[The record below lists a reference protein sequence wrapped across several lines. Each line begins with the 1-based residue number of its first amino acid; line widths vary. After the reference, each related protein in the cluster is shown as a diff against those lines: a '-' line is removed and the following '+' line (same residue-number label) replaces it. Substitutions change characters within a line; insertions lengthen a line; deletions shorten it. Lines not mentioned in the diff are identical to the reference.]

1 MSIQNCGDPEA
12 KEVIIPKKRSD
23 CTFTT
28 IEEWDEEEHAHSCNT
43 MFIMSDGSGAYIWN
57 QIEEKWDFLE
67 FSSEGEFPDIPTI
80 QFQQSES
87 TPRKA
92 NKVIFQTQNVK
103 YKPKGVIHV
112 YIPNGGIS
120 EHKTINIGDV
130 VKDDFNDLVV
140 RVKTLE
146 ETPKQIRTTIG
157 ISDIP
162 DSDIF
167 NADVIEKADLLW
179 TKDEL
184 PEGNLVT
191 VIGEFK
197 IKETQ
202 ASSYENIFWT
212 TPKGF
217 ELFDTQVLRGQ
228 FVSIMQYTPLTNAS
242 LNALQEV
249 DGILGW
255 SNYGSISAN
264 YFTIN
269 VKLRA
274 E

>member
-1 MSIQNCGDPEA
+1 MCIQNCGEPEA
-12 KEVIIPKKRSD
+12 KEVVVPKKRSD
-23 CTFTT
+23 CIFTT
-28 IEEWDEEEHAHSCNT
+28 IEEWDEEEHSHSCNT

-67 FSSEGEFPDIPTI
+67 FSSEGKFLSRKEFEEYVEEQNERLIAL
-80 QFQQSES
+80 E
-87 TPRKA
+87 
-92 NKVIFQTQNVK
+92 KV
-103 YKPKGVIHV
+103 KP
-112 YIPNGGIS
+112 N
-120 EHKTINIGDV
+120 
-130 VKDDFNDLVV
+130 
-140 RVKTLE
+140 
-146 ETPKQIRTTIG
+146 QIRTTIG
-157 ISDIP
+157 INGFL

-167 NADVIEKADLLW
+167 NAEVIEKADLLW
-179 TKDEL
+179 TKEEL

-197 IKETQ
+197 VRETQ
-202 ASSYENIFWT
+202 ASSYENLFWT

-228 FVSIMQYTPLTNAS
+228 FVSIVQYTPLTNAS

-249 DGILGW
+249 DGVLGW

-269 VKLRA
+269 ANLRA